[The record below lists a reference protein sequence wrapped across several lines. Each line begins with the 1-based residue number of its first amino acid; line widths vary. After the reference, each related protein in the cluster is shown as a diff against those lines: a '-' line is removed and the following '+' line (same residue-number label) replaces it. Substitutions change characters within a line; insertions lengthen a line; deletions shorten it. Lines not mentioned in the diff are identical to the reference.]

1 VRFLADESVDMA
13 VIRALRLAGHHVQAV
28 VEERAGSPDEEVAAL
43 AAANGQILLTEDRD
57 FGRLVYAQNQQSG
70 GVIFMRYPAR
80 ARSELARDVAELVHR
95 QGERL
100 IGTFI
105 VIQPGQIRIGRLP

>member
-1 VRFLADESVDMA
+1 LADESVDMA
-13 VIRALRLAGHHVQAV
+13 VIRALRLAGHDVQAV
-28 VEERAGSPDEEVAAL
+28 VERRAGSPDDEVAAL
-43 AAANGQILLTEDRD
+43 AAADGRILLTEDRD

-80 ARSELARDVAELVHR
+80 AKSELGRDVADLVQG

-100 IGTFI
+100 VGTF
-105 VIQPGQIRIGRLP
+105 VAMQPGRTRISRLPEA